1 MKKRFTRAGVLTL
14 AAASAVAMLVLAP
27 TAPAAHDGTAASS
40 ATTIVVWTDQNRK
53 ADVDKVTSAW
63 GNARG
68 VDVKVV
74 VKDFGSIR
82 DNLKTIAVGDAPDV
96 IVGAHDWTGELA
108 ANGLVLPLNPRKA
121 VLAQFPK
128 YSLNAFSY
136 GKNGARLYG
145 IPTQLENIALVVNTR
160 LAKVPKT
167 WASLESQA
175 LKTKKKTGSPVGLA
189 VQQGSGGDA
198 YHMYPFFSGLCGYIF
213 QVTKSGGLNP
223 NNLGVANKKFLANSS
238 LIDKWNNE
246 GLIRS
251 SVDSSTA
258 QDLFLKEKVAYWITG
273 PWNVDPIKKAGI
285 KFKIVQ
291 MPKIRCQSVPF
302 LGVQGFMVTKYAND
316 HGVASVAKDLVAN
329 YMAQPAAQLTLALAN
344 SRFPANTTAG
354 KRVKDAPLLAFGK
367 ASTGGV
373 PMPNIP
379 QMNSVWGD
387 LGSAWVKSTKGP
399 GATKA
404 RIAFSTAARAIRTK
418 IAGG

>member
-1 MKKRFTRAGVLTL
+1 MKKRFTRVGVLTL
-14 AAASAVAMLVLAP
+14 AAASAAAMLVVAP
-27 TAPAAHDGTAASS
+27 IAPAAHEGGASAS

-63 GNARG
+63 GKARG

-82 DNLKTIAVGDAPDV
+82 DNLKTVAAADAPDV

-145 IPTQLENIALVVNTR
+145 IPTQLENVALFVNTK

-167 WASLESQA
+167 WAALESSA
-175 LKTKKKTGSPVGLA
+175 LKVKKRTGSPVGIA

-213 QVTKSGGLNP
+213 QTTKTGGLNP
-223 NNLGVANKKFLANSS
+223 NNLGVASKKFLANAG
-238 LIDKWNNE
+238 LIDKWNKE
-246 GLIRS
+246 GLVRS
-251 SVDSSTA
+251 SVDASTA
-258 QDLFLKEKVAYWITG
+258 QDLFLKQKVAFWVTG
-273 PWNVDPIKKAGI
+273 PWNIDPVKTAGI

-291 MPKIRCQSVPF
+291 VPAIKCKSVPF

-316 HGVASVAKDLVAN
+316 HGVASAAKDLVSN
-329 YMAQPAAQLTLALAN
+329 YMAQPGAQVALALAN
-344 SRFPANTTAG
+344 SRFPANVKAG
-354 KRVKDAPLLAFGK
+354 KQVRDTNLRAIGT
-367 ASTGGV
+367 ASAGGV

-404 RIAFSTAARAIRTK
+404 RIAFSTAARNIKTK